1 MPLAIFPA
9 DTTMLLRWSIFIIV
23 ACFNN
28 DDNEEDDYD
37 YSDCEH
43 KS

>member
-1 MPLAIFPA
+1 
-9 DTTMLLRWSIFIIV
+9 MLLRGSIFIIA
-23 ACFNN
+23 ACFNDN
-28 DDNEEDDYD
+28 DKNEDDYD

>member
-1 MPLAIFPA
+1 
-9 DTTMLLRWSIFIIV
+9 MLLRGCIFIIA
-23 ACFNN
+23 ACFNDN
-28 DDNEEDDYD
+28 DKNEDDYD